1 MIQYKT
7 HPAANSF
14 PMMDKDRYNDLLMD
28 IKTNGQ
34 LEPITICEDMI
45 LDGRN
50 RYKACVEL
58 GVEPV
63 IKVFNGNPWAYS
75 WSLNGQRRD
84 LDAEQRYLI
93 WTECNKHSKEW
104 SEQQLLIQEEAN
116 RKRSESQ
123 IGISKNDISER
134 NGTNCA
140 STFQHK
146 TRELK
151 AILSNTNKGAVQ
163 RGDKL
168 LKERPDLAKQV
179 MMGEIK
185 SSDAHNIIK
194 QEKNEIYHSKE
205 SEKKSIVDK
214 DTPIPILYNCDIL
227 SSPIEDNSIDVIITD
242 PPYPKEFLDCW
253 DKLAQFAAAKLK
265 DGGVL
270 VAMSGQS
277 YLPEVYKRM
286 TIDGLNYYWTCCIS
300 TPGASANMR
309 QKRLNSNWKP
319 LLFYVK
325 GNYTRT
331 FLNTDIFVSEY
342 KDTNSSQLYH
352 KWGQSYPLT
361 KSIVEKFTY
370 ANDVVCDPFAGGGT
384 TLLASMELKRKVIG
398 IEIDNTNYKTILDR
412 IGDANDYTS

>member
-1 MIQYKT
+1 MNRTPEINEEFRDLIPPLTKEEYEGLEESVVNEGCRESIIVWNDIIVDGHNRYEICKNHDIEFSVTEKNFANTDDAKLWIINNQFSRRNISIFDRGNLAIKMKSIIAARAKEKQYEGINQYSLCQ
-7 HPAANSF
+7 NS
-14 PMMDKDRYNDLLMD
+14 DKPSIDTKKELATIAGISHDTIHRIETINNKASEETKDKIRRNELSINKAYKDIKNEEYKEKEAVLKDTSHIEIPDVSDRY
-28 IKTNGQ
+28 K
-34 LEPITICEDMI
+34 
-45 LDGRN
+45 
-50 RYKACVEL
+50 
-58 GVEPV
+58 
-63 IKVFNGNPWAYS
+63 
-75 WSLNGQRRD
+75 
-84 LDAEQRYLI
+84 
-93 WTECNKHSKEW
+93 
-104 SEQQLLIQEEAN
+104 
-116 RKRSESQ
+116 
-123 IGISKNDISER
+123 
-134 NGTNCA
+134 
-140 STFQHK
+140 
-146 TRELK
+146 
-151 AILSNTNKGAVQ
+151 
-163 RGDKL
+163 
-168 LKERPDLAKQV
+168 
-179 MMGEIK
+179 
-185 SSDAHNIIK
+185 
-194 QEKNEIYHSKE
+194 
-205 SEKKSIVDK
+205 
-214 DTPIPILYNCDIL
+214 LYNCDIL
-227 SSPIEDNSIDVIITD
+227 LAPIEDNSLDVIITD